1 MVEGLNALA
10 ELADWVLPGIGEGEI
25 LTGYT
30 KPEDIARF
38 YLERGAR
45 GVIIKLGA
53 RGAYFRTAD
62 DAGVVAAQPVA
73 KVVDTVGAGDGF
85 AVGVVS
91 ALLEGRP
98 LPEAVARGNRIGALA
113 IQVIGITYSLAY
125 LDRANFGFASAAG
138 INQDLGI
145 SKGLAS
151 LIGALF
157 FLGYFF
163 FQIPGAIYA
172 ERRSVKKLV
181 FWSLI
186 LWGGCASLTGI
197 VSNIPSLMVI
207 RFLLGVVEAAVMP
220 AMLIFIS
227 NWFTKR
233 ERSRANTFLI
243 LGNPVTV
250 LWMSVVSGY
259 LVHSFGWRHMF
270 IAEGAPAIIRAVCW
284 WFIVQDKPAEVSWLT
299 QQQKD
304 DLAETLRAE
313 QAAIKPVRNYGE
325 AFRSPAVIK
334 LCAQYFCW
342 SIGVYGFVLWLP
354 SILKNGSTL
363 GMVETGWLSALP
375 YLAATIAMLAASWAS
390 DKLNRRKVFVWPCL
404 LIGAAAFA
412 ASYAVGSTHFW
423 ISYALLVV
431 AGAAMYAP
439 YGPFFAIVPELLPK
453 NVAGGAMALIN
464 SMGAL
469 GSFVGSYVVGY
480 LNGATGS
487 PAASYSFMSVA
498 LVAAVILTLAVKPQP
513 PASAKLVANPL
524 QGK

>member
-1 MVEGLNALA
+1 MSAT
-10 ELADWVLPGIGEGEI
+10 LPIRRWWKI
-25 LTGYT
+25 M
-30 KPEDIARF
+30 PIVF
-38 YLERGAR
+38 
-45 GVIIKLGA
+45 
-53 RGAYFRTAD
+53 
-62 DAGVVAAQPVA
+62 
-73 KVVDTVGAGDGF
+73 
-85 AVGVVS
+85 
-91 ALLEGRP
+91 
-98 LPEAVARGNRIGALA
+98 
-113 IQVIGITYSLAY
+113 ITYSLAY

-145 SKGLAS
+145 GKGLAS

-172 ERRSVKKLV
+172 ERRSVKRLV
-181 FWSLI
+181 FWSLV
-186 LWGGCASLTGI
+186 LWGGCAALTGL
-197 VSNIPSLMVI
+197 VSNIPSLMAI
-207 RFLLGVVEAAVMP
+207 RFALGVVEAAVMP
-220 AMLIFIS
+220 AMLIYIS
-227 NWFTKR
+227 NWFTKH

-259 LVHSFGWRHMF
+259 LVHEFGWRHMF
-270 IAEGAPAIIRAVCW
+270 VAEGVPAVIWAICW
-284 WFIVQDKPAEVSWLT
+284 WVLVQDKPAEARWLSADE
-299 QQQKD
+299 KRD
-304 DLAETLRAE
+304 IERALASE
-313 QAAIKPVRNYGE
+313 QAALKPVRNYRE
-325 AFRSPAVIK
+325 AFRQPAVLL

-354 SILKNGSTL
+354 SIVKNGSSF

-375 YLAATIAMLAASWAS
+375 YLAATIAMLVVSWAS
-390 DKLNRRKVFVWPCL
+390 DKLDTRKAFVWPFL
-404 LIGAAAFA
+404 LVGAIAFA
-412 ASYAVGSTHFW
+412 GSYALGSTHFW
-423 ISYALLVV
+423 LSYAMLVI

-487 PAASYSFMSVA
+487 PSASYAFMSVA
-498 LVAAVILTLAVKPQP
+498 LVASVVLTLVVRPHPDGA
-513 PASAKLVANPL
+513 LPL
-524 QGK
+524 AHSTTGK